1 MKNSK
6 GKILKIFL
14 TVIVLSAII
23 GLAIY
28 LAPIMIKLSTEE
40 GRIAFKEKVNEW
52 GALGFFALFGLQ
64 VAQIFLFIIP
74 GEPIEILAGM
84 CYGGIVGTIFI
95 IASAGII
102 STGIF
107 FTVRILGKKFVYSFY
122 DAKKIQK
129 IENSKLFQNPRKV
142 EKIML
147 ILFVL
152 PGTPKDLLV
161 YISGLLPI
169 KPIRFIIISTIAR
182 IPSVISSTLAGANL
196 AKGNWKMSIIIYL
209 IIIIPVMIAIYIMN
223 KFDKEKLTDEALKVI
238 NKKT

>member
-6 GKILKIFL
+6 GKVLRIFF
-14 TVIVLSAII
+14 TIVVLVAII
-23 GLAIY
+23 GLIIY

-52 GALGFFALFGLQ
+52 GFLGFFSLFGLQ

-74 GEPIEILAGM
+74 GEPIEILSGM
-84 CYGGIVGTIFI
+84 CYGGVIGSIFI

-107 FTVRILGKKFVYSFY
+107 FAVRILGKKFVYNFC
-122 DAKKIQK
+122 DEKKIEK

-169 KPIRFIIISTIAR
+169 KPFRFIIISTIAR

-196 AKGNWKMSIIIYL
+196 ANGDWKMSIIIYL
-209 IIIIPVMIAIYIMN
+209 VIIIPVMIAIFIMN

-238 NKKT
+238 NK